1 MDIHRSLIGHG
12 WRKDRGFPLEV
23 HLNSTVPICSKSFH
37 LLYKTNDILEAFCFN
52 VVFSDLAGG

>member
-1 MDIHRSLIGHG
+1 MDIHSSLIGHR

-37 LLYKTNDILEAFCFN
+37 LMYKNDGILEAFHFKI
-52 VVFSDLAGG
+52 VFSDLAGG